1 MYLCLVKIKIEPH
14 TLVRANERGASE
26 DEIINTLENG
36 TDLVGKMGR
45 MGKSKVFEFQME
57 RNGLLYKEKKIDV
70 YYVIEDG
77 FIVTVTVYVFYGK
90 F

>member
-45 MGKSKVFEFQME
+45 MGKSKFFEF
-57 RNGLLYKEKKIDV
+57 
-70 YYVIEDG
+70 
-77 FIVTVTVYVFYGK
+77 
-90 F
+90 

>member
-14 TLVRANERGASE
+14 TLVRGNERGASE
-26 DEIINTLENG
+26 DEIVNTLENG
-36 TDLVGKMGR
+36 TDLVGKRGR